1 MLCSSL
7 RMVDTSV
14 MLSHSEPFE
23 LVLYQKTVMEQI
35 EGSREKLVSK

>member
-14 MLSHSEPFE
+14 MLAHGEPFE
-23 LVLYQKTVMEQI
+23 LVLYQKTAMEQI
-35 EGSREKLVSK
+35 EGAREKLVSK